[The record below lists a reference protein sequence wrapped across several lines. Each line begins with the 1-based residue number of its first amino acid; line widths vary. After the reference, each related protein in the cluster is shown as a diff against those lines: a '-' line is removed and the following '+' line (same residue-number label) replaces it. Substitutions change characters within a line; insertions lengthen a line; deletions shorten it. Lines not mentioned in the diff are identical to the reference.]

1 MTEQQPI
8 AVLGGGSF
16 GTAIA
21 NLLAENGQAVRQWM
35 RDPEQAEAI
44 RTRRENPRYLKGVK
58 VHPGV
63 EPVTDL
69 ERTLADCQLIFV
81 ALPSSALRKVLQPH
95 QAALTDKLLVS
106 LTKGIEAHTF
116 KLMSEILEEIAPQA
130 RIGVISG
137 PNLAREIAEHEL
149 TATVVASEDD
159 ELCARV
165 QAALH
170 GRTFRVY
177 ASRDRFGVELGGA
190 LKNVYAIMAGLAAAM
205 DMGENTRSMLITR
218 ALAEMTR
225 FAVKL
230 GANPMTFLGL
240 AGVGDLIVTCSSP
253 KSRNYQVGHA
263 LGEGLSL
270 EEAVSRMGETAE
282 GVNTLKVLKEK
293 SDEMQVYMPL
303 VAGLHAILFEG
314 RTLAQVIQLLMR
326 GEPKTDVDFIPTTGF
341 DEETAM
347 SADPQARESI
357 AIRILWMLLFVLV
370 WQVAELLLG
379 AVVVIQLVYRLI
391 YGAPNGSL
399 MAFGDS
405 LSQYLAQIGRFGTF
419 HSDEKPWPFAD
430 WPSAR
435 AAEGEAAHSVP
446 PAAHPARDEEP
457 KL

>member
-116 KLMSEILEEIAPQA
+116 KMSEILEEIAPQA

-341 DEETAM
+341 
-347 SADPQARESI
+347 
-357 AIRILWMLLFVLV
+357 
-370 WQVAELLLG
+370 
-379 AVVVIQLVYRLI
+379 
-391 YGAPNGSL
+391 
-399 MAFGDS
+399 
-405 LSQYLAQIGRFGTF
+405 
-419 HSDEKPWPFAD
+419 
-430 WPSAR
+430 
-435 AAEGEAAHSVP
+435 
-446 PAAHPARDEEP
+446 
-457 KL
+457 

>member
-63 EPVTDL
+63 DPVTDL

-190 LKNVYAIMAGLAAAM
+190 LKNVYAIMAGLA
-205 DMGENTRSMLITR
+205 SMLITR

-341 DEETAM
+341 
-347 SADPQARESI
+347 
-357 AIRILWMLLFVLV
+357 
-370 WQVAELLLG
+370 
-379 AVVVIQLVYRLI
+379 
-391 YGAPNGSL
+391 
-399 MAFGDS
+399 
-405 LSQYLAQIGRFGTF
+405 
-419 HSDEKPWPFAD
+419 
-430 WPSAR
+430 
-435 AAEGEAAHSVP
+435 
-446 PAAHPARDEEP
+446 
-457 KL
+457 

>member
-1 MTEQQPI
+1 M
-8 AVLGGGSF
+8 
-16 GTAIA
+16 
-21 NLLAENGQAVRQWM
+21 
-35 RDPEQAEAI
+35 
-44 RTRRENPRYLKGVK
+44 
-58 VHPGV
+58 HPGV

-95 QAALTDKLLVS
+95 QAALTGKLLVS

-130 RIGVISG
+130 RIGGISG
-137 PNLAREIAEHEL
+137 P
-149 TATVVASEDD
+149 
-159 ELCARV
+159 
-165 QAALH
+165 
-170 GRTFRVY
+170 
-177 ASRDRFGVELGGA
+177 SRDRFGVELGGA

-341 DEETAM
+341 
-347 SADPQARESI
+347 
-357 AIRILWMLLFVLV
+357 
-370 WQVAELLLG
+370 
-379 AVVVIQLVYRLI
+379 
-391 YGAPNGSL
+391 
-399 MAFGDS
+399 
-405 LSQYLAQIGRFGTF
+405 
-419 HSDEKPWPFAD
+419 
-430 WPSAR
+430 
-435 AAEGEAAHSVP
+435 
-446 PAAHPARDEEP
+446 
-457 KL
+457 